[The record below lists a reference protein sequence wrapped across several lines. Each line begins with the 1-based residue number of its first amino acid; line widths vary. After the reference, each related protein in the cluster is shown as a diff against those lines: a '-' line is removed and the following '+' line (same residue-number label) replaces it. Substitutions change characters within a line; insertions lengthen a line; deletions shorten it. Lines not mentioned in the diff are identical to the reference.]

1 MHKPL
6 SQDEISTLN
15 LQSTTMTRREKLLR
29 WAEIVRKHPVNLRL
43 YSNLEHVR
51 DRTVIGIDPSSAFGL
66 AAQDPVLKDAGLKA
80 GSVQDVEKF
89 FELSL
94 SDLHAFSCDCGG
106 AISNKNAA
114 DRIAALAGGPG
125 IVAKTIARLR
135 S

>member
-15 LQSTTMTRREKLLR
+15 LKSTTMTRRDKLLR
-29 WAEIVRKHPVNLRL
+29 WADIVSKHPENLRL

-51 DRTVIGIDPSSAFGL
+51 DRSTIGIDPSSAFGL
-66 AAQDPVLKDAGLKA
+66 AAQDPVLKDAGLRA
-80 GSVQDVEKF
+80 GSVQDIEKF

-106 AISNKNAA
+106 AILNKHAA
-114 DRIAALAGGPG
+114 DRIAKLAGEPG
-125 IVAKTIARLR
+125 IISKTIARLR
-135 S
+135 A